1 MNDLTHGNSEETFL
15 SRLWRRVRGVSEPNL
30 RESIEDALDETEE
43 EGAEFSLE
51 ERHMLRNLL
60 GFRDVR
66 VDDVMV
72 PRADI
77 SAIDLATSGED
88 VLAVFVESGH
98 SRLPVY
104 RETLDSPVG
113 MLHLKDV
120 IAARRKP
127 AKFVVQLYKMICE
140 DPDLVRWHSGNII
153 MPNPTALKLK
163 ARGRARARARA
174 PRSDARRR
182 NRAPCTSVRS
192 QQHTPA
198 RRLSRLRSSR
208 TTSST
213 RTSRP
218 VSYTHLTLPTN

>member
-1 MNDLTHGNSEETFL
+1 MAELTVDAAAMAAMAAAPLASMPEEAAL
-15 SRLWRRVRGVSEPNL
+15 QHMYAAPLMQSALQPN
-30 RESIEDALDETEE
+30 
-43 EGAEFSLE
+43 
-51 ERHMLRNLL
+51 
-60 GFRDVR
+60 
-66 VDDVMV
+66 
-72 PRADI
+72 
-77 SAIDLATSGED
+77 
-88 VLAVFVESGH
+88 
-98 SRLPVY
+98 
-104 RETLDSPVG
+104 
-113 MLHLKDV
+113 HLT
-120 IAARRKP
+120 ANARRKP

-213 RTSRP
+213 RTSRR
-218 VSYTHLTLPTN
+218 SSAS